1 MKTMSAIKQFAASS
15 VVVGVLGLGF
25 VGGTAMTIAAPANAA
40 PSHEHVG
47 PMSPSA
53 HASTEH
59 ARHARLDPHFSR
71 PVPARLDPHFK
82 PQPIATPGA

>member
-1 MKTMSAIKQFAASS
+1 MNAMSAIKQLAASS
-15 VVVGVLGLGF
+15 VVVGVLGLGV
-25 VGGTAMTIAAPANAA
+25 VGSTAMTIAAPANAA

-47 PMSPSA
+47 PTAPSA

-71 PVPARLDPHFK
+71 PVHARLDPHFK
-82 PQPIATPGA
+82 PQPMTPLGA